1 MKNKINIIKKNFLW
15 VIFILIG
22 IVLVCYGI
30 ANIIDY
36 KTLENSDIIRIVVS
50 FVIGF
55 TTIVFS
61 INHIQ
66 KKILEMLIEKTD
78 TREQKNNTNTL
89 IFNKKVYNQGPKI
102 VVIGGGSGLNT
113 VLKGLKNYTKHLLM
127 VMMLLIFNQNVIIFL
142 IH

>member
-1 MKNKINIIKKNFLW
+1 MELQ
-15 VIFILIG
+15 ILLITKH
-22 IVLVCYGI
+22 LCYGI

-113 VLKGLKNYTKHLLM
+113 VLKGLKN
-127 VMMLLIFNQNVIIFL
+127 
-142 IH
+142 

>member
-1 MKNKINIIKKNFLW
+1 MGYFYIDWNCACMLW
-15 VIFILIG
+15 NCKYYWLQNTREQ
-22 IVLVCYGI
+22 CGI

-102 VVIGGGSGLNT
+102 VVIGGGRL
-113 VLKGLKNYTKHLLM
+113 VEE
-127 VMMLLIFNQNVIIFL
+127 VDLIL
-142 IH
+142 Y